1 MKLDAVVLGKSLH
14 KLESYSTAR
23 QVFVWVRRI
32 RTLGIQNG
40 GGRRKY
46 LIGYMMVADNEI
58 DAFFLGIADFFYC
71 FDTTVQYDDQFYSGG
86 VSIVDSLF
94 DTPYPSLYRSGI

>member
-1 MKLDAVVLGKSLH
+1 MKLNAVVLGKSLH
-14 KLESYSTAR
+14 KLESYSATR
-23 QVFVWVRRI
+23 QVFVWIRRI

-40 GGRRKY
+40 GSRRKY

-58 DAFFLGIADFFYC
+58 DAFFFGVTDFFYRL
-71 FDTTVQYDDQFYSGG
+71 DTTVQYDDQFYSGR

-94 DTPYPSLYRSGI
+94 

>member
-14 KLESYSTAR
+14 KLESYSATR

-58 DAFFLGIADFFYC
+58 DAF
-71 FDTTVQYDDQFYSGG
+71 
-86 VSIVDSLF
+86 SLA
-94 DTPYPSLYRSGI
+94 